1 MPSATE
7 LEGKYVSFKLD
18 PGGTATPDQ
27 RKLFAQGQRVLE
39 GQVTPQNVKVYTA
52 ASDAGPFTAAAV
64 PWNFNFL
71 KYIAGGITTTGLTTA
86 VMTGPMSGCYLITY
100 TEGVQRCLAHVGTVN
115 TPDDPDTVGV
125 KDAWKAMVGNITG
138 VAGASPAKL
147 VSFGDMQKGM
157 PKPDLQRGPPQL
169 VGYFAAGEAY
179 AMVLAPIKGS
189 QPGDLM
195 KVTKVKK
202 MPLSPWSSL
211 SQLREFA

>member
-18 PGGTATPDQ
+18 PGGTPTPDQ
-27 RKLFAQGQRVLE
+27 RRQFAQGERVLD
-39 GQVTPQNVKVYTA
+39 GPTTPQNVKVYTA
-52 ASDAGPFTAAAV
+52 ASDAGPFTAAPV

-71 KYIAGGITTTGLTTA
+71 KYITGGITTTGLTTA

-100 TEGVQRCLAHVGTVN
+100 TEGVQRFLAHVGTVH

-125 KDAWKAMVGNITG
+125 KNAWKAIVGNFTG
-138 VAGASPAKL
+138 VTGASPAK
-147 VSFGDMQKGM
+147 VIGFGEMQKGM
-157 PKPDLQRGPPQL
+157 PKQELQRGAPSL
-169 VGYFAAGEAY
+169 VGYFAAGDAY
-179 AMVLAPIKGS
+179 AMVLAPLKCT
-189 QPGDLM
+189 QPTDLM